1 MRLFIAICLSDRMKD
16 ALIEA
21 QNKMY
26 DGGVRG
32 NFSPEENLHLTLAF
46 IGEAPDAEP
55 VLDALEEVCFTP
67 FELTLEGLG
76 CFGDLRWAGLRD
88 SAPLEAV
95 ARRLRRALAEHD
107 ILFDRKRFSPH
118 ITLIRRASG
127 PMAGVE
133 LKAETMTVTAI
144 SLMRS
149 DRGRSGMIY
158 TEIGRKEAWDAPG
171 EG

>member
-1 MRLFIAICLSDRMKD
+1 MRLFVAICLSDGMKD
-16 ALIEA
+16 ALIAA
-21 QNKMY
+21 QNGMY
-26 DGGVRG
+26 DRGVRG
-32 NFSPEENLHLTLAF
+32 SFTPEENLHLTLAF
-46 IGEAPDAEP
+46 IGEVPDAEP
-55 VLDALEEVCFTP
+55 VLEALEGVRFTP

-107 ILFDRKRFSPH
+107 IPFDKKRFSPH

-127 PMAGVE
+127 PMAGAE
-133 LKAETMTVTAI
+133 LKAVSMSVTSI

-171 EG
+171 EK